1 MRALTEAKA
10 KLTREKKDLEMRVA
24 SLQQELATAREA
36 QASERRT
43 LLSRHDAELRDA
55 QNRARD
61 HETGLQQALTELR
74 GMRDAIATQLTEA
87 TRTLPVEDR
96 PDVSLATD
104 QLRFIGRELT
114 RRGLQIENFKRK
126 AASAEVCVAGD
137 GFLGVH
143 FLSRNHASTGTHPP
157 PPPYVLPKSNQVEE
171 SNLKGKIE
179 SLQRKLNVREQE
191 AARVMSGAQEAS
203 TLRSTLSAQLEAANE
218 RAHSMEQEVS
228 RMQER
233 QSEREREYAEREAQA
248 ASDYTAL
255 ASAFDSL
262 KAGSEMEKTN
272 FYEQIDSLRKSLE
285 ESQEEATDLRQQV
298 SEGGGRDFAFRVL
311 WVHKVTLTTIIP
323 PSPSP

>member
-24 SLQQELATAREA
+24 SLQQELATVREA

-43 LLSRHDAELRDA
+43 LLSRHDAELREA
-55 QNRARD
+55 QSKARD
-61 HETGLQQALTELR
+61 HETALQQALTELR
-74 GMRDAIATQLTEA
+74 GMRDAIGTQLTEA

-126 AASAEVCVAGD
+126 AASAEVREWIPERP
-137 GFLGVH
+137 FFFSLSLSH
-143 FLSRNHASTGTHPP
+143 FHTAFTAISPALASSP
-157 PPPYVLPKSNQVEE
+157 NQVEE

-179 SLQRKLNVREQE
+179 SLQRKLNVREEE
-191 AARVMSGAQEAS
+191 AARVMSGVQEAS

-233 QSEREREYAEREAQA
+233 QSEVEREYAEREAQA

-262 KAGSEMEKTN
+262 KAGSEMEKDN

-285 ESQEEATDLRQQV
+285 GSQEEATDLRQQV
-298 SEGGGRDFAFRVL
+298 GERAVQSFY
-311 WVHKVTLTTIIP
+311 
-323 PSPSP
+323 